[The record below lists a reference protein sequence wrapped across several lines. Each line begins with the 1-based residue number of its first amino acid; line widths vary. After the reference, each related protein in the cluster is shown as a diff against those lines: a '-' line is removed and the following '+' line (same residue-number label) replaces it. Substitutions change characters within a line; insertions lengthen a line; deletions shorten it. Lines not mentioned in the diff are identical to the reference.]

1 MKSGVRYI
9 HPSAVLWTDPTGFF
23 HFEIENENHKV
34 ELCDS
39 EPPPCETSNL
49 LLLFLWL
56 KVCFHWPN
64 FTHPMM
70 GGCAWG
76 WVGVPETLRK
86 LHTLTAV
93 TCQRQGSHT
102 LKQWFSGFLCTSHS
116 KLSALIWSHTCFLL
130 KITSES
136 SSVPSVVLLI
146 VFCGFLTVH
155 GSFMPTH

>member
-9 HPSAVLWTDPTGFF
+9 HPSAVLWTVPTGFF

-49 LLLFLWL
+49 LLLFFGL
-56 KVCFHWPN
+56 KSA
-64 FTHPMM
+64 FTDQILLNP
-70 GGCAWG
+70 W

-93 TCQRQGSHT
+93 TRQRQGSHT

-136 SSVPSVVLLI
+136 SSVPSDLLI

-155 GSFMPTH
+155 DSFMPTH